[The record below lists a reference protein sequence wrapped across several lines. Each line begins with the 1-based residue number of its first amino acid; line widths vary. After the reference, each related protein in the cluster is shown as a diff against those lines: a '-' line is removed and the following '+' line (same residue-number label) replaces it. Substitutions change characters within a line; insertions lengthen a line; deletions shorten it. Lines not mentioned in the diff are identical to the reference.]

1 MRTEQRPWWARL
13 RRAFAGPARDEA
25 DARLAGVLQQASDAI
40 ITIDVQ
46 QRVVFFN
53 RAAEQVFGVA
63 AHEALGQPL
72 DRFIPQRQQMAH
84 RLHVDRFGRSGKTA
98 RQMGRLHELA
108 GRRADGEVFPIEA
121 SISRSGAG
129 EEQLM
134 TVLLRDVGTLREAEA
149 QQAAQARAEAARR
162 AMAEFIGRLGH
173 EMRTPLN
180 AVLGFSQLLQTDE
193 HEPLA
198 PGQRRRVEQIRTAGW
213 HLLRLLADASDPAVL
228 ESGALRLELASVAPL
243 AVIDEALAICET
255 AARARGIAVHV
266 HERGTQAPL
275 HVQCDPLRLRQVL
288 INLLSNAVK
297 YNRDGGAIDIHL
309 RRDDAGVSIEVVDTG
324 IGMTPEQL
332 SHLYEPYNR
341 LGREREVAE
350 GSGIGLV
357 LTRQLVERM
366 HGRLEIDSE
375 AGRGTQVRVTL
386 PAAEVAPGLPETPP
400 PPPAPAR
407 GADDEALPG
416 AVVLYVEDNP
426 VNVLLVEQLLAR
438 WPQIGLVHAEDGHAG
453 LELARRLQPDLVLLD
468 MHLPDMSGLQVL
480 AALRSDPA
488 TASLGVV
495 ALSASAEADDM
506 QRAREAGAIEYWT
519 KPLDMHGFHA
529 DVARALGRRVVA

>member
-1 MRTEQRPWWARL
+1 
-13 RRAFAGPARDEA
+13 
-25 DARLAGVLQQASDAI
+25 
-40 ITIDVQ
+40 
-46 QRVVFFN
+46 
-53 RAAEQVFGVA
+53 
-63 AHEALGQPL
+63 
-72 DRFIPQRQQMAH
+72 
-84 RLHVDRFGRSGKTA
+84 
-98 RQMGRLHELA
+98 MGRLHELA
-108 GRRADGEVFPIEA
+108 GQRADGEVFPIEA

-275 HVQCDPLRLRQVL
+275 LLARAQARRLNGALDPAAADIRRAIALATVGVDVESQIGAQVEAARLAL
-288 INLLSNAVK
+288 A
-297 YNRDGGAIDIHL
+297 RDGGAIDIHL

-438 WPQIGLVHAEDGHAG
+438 WPQIGLVHAEDSHAG
-453 LELARRLQPDLVLLD
+453 LELARRLRPDLVLLD